1 MNPSAHIQLGQQVIG
16 AFAHK
21 HGLADFSMNDEG
33 EAVLDFA
40 GIESLLYMDSQA
52 PALHFTAPLRI
63 GAEEEADFKT
73 LLEVAL
79 ELNMFPDK
87 LKDAR
92 YAYSRDLR
100 VFVLCKRIDLVSLPN
115 GELDEPLAAFL
126 EALDF
131 GVQVLAPK
139 DIGVSGEKV

>member
-1 MNPSAHIQLGQQVIG
+1 MSSSAHIQRGQQVID

-33 EAVLDFA
+33 EAVLDFS
-40 GIESLLYMDSQA
+40 GIESLLYVDPHV
-52 PALHFTAPLRI
+52 PALHFTAPLR
-63 GAEEEADFKT
+63 ADVVEEPGFEA

-87 LKDAR
+87 FDDAR

-100 VFVLCKRIDLVSLPN
+100 TFVLCKRIDLENLPN

-139 DIGVSGEKV
+139 DTDVSGKKV